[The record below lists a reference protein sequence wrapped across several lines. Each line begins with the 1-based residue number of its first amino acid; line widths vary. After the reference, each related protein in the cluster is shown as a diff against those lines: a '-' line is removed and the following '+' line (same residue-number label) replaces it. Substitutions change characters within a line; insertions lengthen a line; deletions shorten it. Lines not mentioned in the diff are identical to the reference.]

1 MVKALSSSI
10 EILCWLAL
18 GLERCVNYT
27 KCLLLPI
34 MILHIIVDLGF
45 MPSGSG
51 VGIIFLPW
59 IVQIFQTTMRLDEF
73 RAAFNSW
80 DSILKLISF
89 HSVKVKPSFPRIT
102 NLSEATQIAQIAQE
116 VPIHLLRKFIKN
128 IYNLIET
135 GSEI

>member
-102 NLSEATQIAQIAQE
+102 NLSEATQIAQIAQQ
-116 VPIHLLRKFIKN
+116 VRINLLRKFIKN
-128 IYNLIET
+128 MYNLIET